1 MPEETLLNSIYWD
14 REQGKPAKRSEYEKE
29 ISDEIKRDGNEE
41 KLRELI
47 DTKIYNK
54 KLCKKLNYLLDSTF
68 EDFLKMENATLDKY
82 YKQGFKDGINLLI
95 ECIE

>member
-14 REQGKPAKRSEYEKE
+14 REQEKLAKRSDYEKR
-29 ISDEIKRDGNEE
+29 ISDEIKRDGNED
-41 KLRELI
+41 KLRDLI
-47 DTKIYNK
+47 DNKIYNK
-54 KLCKKLNYLLDSTF
+54 KLSKKINNLLDLTL
-68 EDFLKMENATLDKY
+68 EDMLKRESATLDKY

>member
-1 MPEETLLNSIYWD
+1 MPKQTLLETIYWD
-14 REQGKPAKRSEYEKE
+14 REQDVLGKRSEYEKE
-29 ISDEIKRDGNEE
+29 ISYEIKREGNEE

-47 DTKIYNK
+47 EKLYNQKLK
-54 KLCKKLNYLLDSTF
+54 KNINKYLDLTLEDMLKKES
-68 EDFLKMENATLDKY
+68 ATLDKY